1 MFLLF
6 LNPLFL
12 QCLWL
17 LLSLPRQATLGVCPW
32 KVTLSQLNSVFLLCS
47 WFWATKPQMA
57 SLRTDTG
64 FFKETILIPSRPT
77 MTSFFYLF
85 LLQFTRLL
93 IPTEH
98 RASVWVREWATT
110 QNQLFRPRKLRRG
123 TSSVP
128 LSRVWYHCFYE
139 ALTSWPCYAWLRIRQ
154 GREDLAWI
162 GRETRAAFQGWH
174 PQDKLKWT
182 GNRQCSP
189 SGDSAFAEE
198 SRRQERNKFTHFSG
212 SDTSRGSEVH
222 WLHSLQLIH
231 TPRAPCLKENFQGAN
246 KT

>member
-1 MFLLF
+1 
-6 LNPLFL
+6 
-12 QCLWL
+12 
-17 LLSLPRQATLGVCPW
+17 
-32 KVTLSQLNSVFLLCS
+32 
-47 WFWATKPQMA
+47 MA

-98 RASVWVREWATT
+98 RASIWVREWATT

-123 TSSVP
+123 TSSVL
-128 LSRVWYHCFYE
+128 LSGVWCHCFYE

-162 GRETRAAFQGWH
+162 GRETRAGFKGWH
-174 PQDKLKWT
+174 PKDKLKWT
-182 GNRQCSP
+182 GNRRCP
-189 SGDSAFAEE
+189 PRGGSAFAEE
-198 SRRQERNKFTHFSG
+198 SRRQERNKFTHTSLTLKQARVQKYTG
-212 SDTSRGSEVH
+212 STHSNSYTLPGRPARRKTSKEEIKHNILVRT
-222 WLHSLQLIH
+222 LIF
-231 TPRAPCLKENFQGAN
+231 TLWSTKMLTAIRCLWES
-246 KT
+246 